1 MTAFDPMRT
10 SQGSASSALCP
21 LPFQVTRSIETS
33 TPYGPGLL
41 RGTISGPSIAF
52 ITSETG
58 RSFSM
63 SVVIARMYLWTWRNN
78 FL

>member
-1 MTAFDPMRT
+1 
-10 SQGSASSALCP
+10 
-21 LPFQVTRSIETS
+21 
-33 TPYGPGLL
+33 L

>member
-1 MTAFDPMRT
+1 MRT
-10 SQGSASSALCP
+10 SQGSASSAHCP